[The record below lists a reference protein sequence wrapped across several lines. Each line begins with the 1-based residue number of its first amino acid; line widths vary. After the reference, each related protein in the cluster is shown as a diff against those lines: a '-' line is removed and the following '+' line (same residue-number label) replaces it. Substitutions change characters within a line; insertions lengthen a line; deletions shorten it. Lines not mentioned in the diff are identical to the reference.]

1 MSEYNHNYSIEEV
14 EAILK
19 KVGVRSR
26 TFFTHKSRRL
36 YDVLSD
42 LAKRWHKYTDEE
54 KEMINNLFFFHFD
67 DKDKEKE

>member
-26 TFFTHKSRRL
+26 TFFTHKPRRL
-36 YDVLSD
+36 CDVLSD

-67 DKDKEKE
+67 DKEKE